1 MSKPHTRRVVITGMG
16 AVTPIGRSVR
26 ETWEALRQA
35 RSGVDRMTLLDT
47 TTFPTKIAAEVKNL
61 DFKKEFKGYRENQE
75 LDQLNRHAQ
84 FALMAAWE
92 AFYDSGLDRG
102 GFAKDRCGIYF
113 ASGEG
118 GVDFLNFANAT
129 LSSLAGADS
138 HNGLVDKEGYIRN
151 CRDYLKGVTELEQ
164 EPAMT
169 IYHLAKFFGL
179 RGPASNCL
187 TACAASSQAIGE
199 AVETIRRGDAD
210 IMMSGGAHSM
220 IHPLG
225 VMGFNLLTALS
236 VSNEDPARA
245 SRPFDLKRDGFVI
258 GEGSGVVILEELES
272 AKRRRAPI
280 YGELTGY
287 GSTADAYRLTDT
299 HPEGRGAIEAMK
311 LALEDAG
318 HGPGT
323 IQYIN
328 AHGTSTSVNDSVE
341 SLAIKECFGTY
352 ASKTPISSIKSMM
365 GHLIAAAGAVELIT
379 CLLVIRDSCI
389 PPTINY
395 ETPDPECNLDY
406 VPNQARSAKVERALS
421 NSFGFGGQNITLV
434 VQKYPE
440 PAS

>member
-1 MSKPHTRRVVITGMG
+1 MAGIEKRRRVVITGMG
-16 AVTPIGRSVR
+16 SVTPLGRSVH
-26 ETWEALRQA
+26 EMWDALRKGI
-35 RSGVDRMTLLDT
+35 SGVDRLTLLDAS
-47 TTFPTKIAAEVKNL
+47 TFPTKIAAEVKGL
-61 DFKKEFKGYRENQE
+61 DFKKEFRGYQAGQE
-75 LDQLNRHAQ
+75 LDHLNRHAQ

-92 AFYDSGLDRG
+92 AFRDSGLDKS
-102 GFAKDRCGIYF
+102 GFVKDRFGVYF
-113 ASGEG
+113 AAGEG
-118 GVDFLNFANAT
+118 GVDFVNFANCT
-129 LSSLAGADS
+129 LASLAGPES
-138 HNGLVDKEGYIRN
+138 RNGLVDKEAYIRN
-151 CRDYLKGVTELEQ
+151 THKYLNSMKELEQ

-169 IYHLAKFFGL
+169 VYHLAKFFGL
-179 RGPASNCL
+179 RGPISNCL

-236 VSNEDPARA
+236 VSNDDPARA
-245 SRPFDLKRDGFVI
+245 SRPFDMKRDGFVI
-258 GEGSGVVILEELES
+258 GEGGGVVILEELES
-272 AKRRRAPI
+272 ARSRKAPI

-299 HPEGRGAIEAMK
+299 HPSGRGAIEAMR
-311 LALEDAG
+311 LALQDAG
-318 HGPGT
+318 CSPEL

-341 SLAIKECFGTY
+341 SRAINEVFGDH
-352 ASKTPISSIKSMM
+352 AKKIPVSSIKSMM

-379 CLLVIRDSCI
+379 CVLAIRDSCI

-395 ETPDPECNLDY
+395 ETPDPECDLDY
-406 VPNQARSAKVERALS
+406 VPNQARTKKVDRALS

-434 VQKYPE
+434 VQKP
-440 PAS
+440 SVI